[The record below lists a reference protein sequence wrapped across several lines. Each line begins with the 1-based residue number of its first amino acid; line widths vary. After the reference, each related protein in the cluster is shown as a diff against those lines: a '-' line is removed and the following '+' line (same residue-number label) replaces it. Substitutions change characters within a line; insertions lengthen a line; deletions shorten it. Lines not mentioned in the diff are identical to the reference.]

1 MYKPSVMRHEGYLQ
15 SITLKLNTENINE
28 LGSIFVIEN

>member
-15 SITLKLNTENINE
+15 EHNIKIKYWKINE